1 MVNQTD
7 PYGPSVGRGRQNM
20 MEQKIR
26 SENSSRLGLHPQR
39 SQNIIH
45 LIATDVCDLDVKG

>member
-39 SQNIIH
+39 SQNIIN